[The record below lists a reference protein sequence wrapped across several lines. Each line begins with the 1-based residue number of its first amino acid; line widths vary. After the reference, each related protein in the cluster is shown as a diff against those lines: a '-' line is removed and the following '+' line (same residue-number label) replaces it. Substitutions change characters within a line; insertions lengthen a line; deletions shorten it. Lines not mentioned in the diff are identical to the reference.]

1 MSFFKKTFEIAYEYK
16 VPRVIYIY
24 ISMKQQGNDENNRR
38 VSRVWHTNFE
48 KDYKICQVLN
58 RSVTNTNDFYT
69 LCQ

>member
-1 MSFFKKTFEIAYEYK
+1 MSFLKRLSKLHMNIRF
-16 VPRVIYIY
+16 RGLYIY